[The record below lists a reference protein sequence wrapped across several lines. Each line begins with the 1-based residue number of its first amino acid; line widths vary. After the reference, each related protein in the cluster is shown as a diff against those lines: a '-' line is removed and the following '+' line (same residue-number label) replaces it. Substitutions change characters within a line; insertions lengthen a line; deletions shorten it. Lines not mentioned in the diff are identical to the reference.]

1 MAYFRVASQ
10 ADKGGARCSLPWVL
24 RRQLV
29 GAAIAQILEIAR
41 VERGQ
46 KERIQRK
53 TMPERSPAKCGK
65 ELLARAEPEA
75 AVIGDENHGAAGA
88 TAFRKHFLHRPG
100 DCRCVPERQA
110 NNGGTRSA

>member
-1 MAYFRVASQ
+1 MTYFLVASQ
-10 ADKGGARCSLPWVL
+10 ADKGGVLLLPWDF

-29 GAAIAQILEIAR
+29 GAAIAPVLGIGGI
-41 VERGQ
+41 ERGQ

-53 TMPERSPAKCGK
+53 TMPERSPMKCG
-65 ELLARAEPEA
+65 EEFLTRADPEA